1 VEIRLTNDETS
12 GYARHG
18 PQEAAMFRPQAVL
31 ALVLVFSLSLL
42 PLYGSP
48 APAPVIGTVT
58 SATSA
63 RVGATTASVGSTVF
77 GGDFISTEKFGSIQV
92 RAGAARLLL
101 SGASAAALG
110 QRDGIPSATLASGTA
125 VFSTANAKA
134 FVLHAATADIR
145 PKADVPTVG
154 QVTYVSDKELRV
166 RSTRGALAITVDGET
181 QFIPDGTAYRVILDP
196 DAYYAANPAAAQG
209 PEGSGTKGHKEP
221 RRAGRSRFLLIAI
234 SVISVATG
242 IALYE
247 AWVSPDG
254 SHGP

>member
-1 VEIRLTNDETS
+1 
-12 GYARHG
+12 
-18 PQEAAMFRPQAVL
+18 MFRPQAVV
-31 ALVLVFSLSLL
+31 AVVLVYSLSLL

-63 RVGATTASVGSTVF
+63 RVGSTSASVGSTVF

-101 SGASAAALG
+101 SGASSASLG
-110 QRDGIPSATLASGTA
+110 ERDGIPSATLLSGTA

-134 FVLHAATADIR
+134 FVLHSATADIR
-145 PKADVPTVG
+145 AAGDAPTVG
-154 QVTYVSDKELRV
+154 QVTYVNEKELRV
-166 RSTRGALAITVDGET
+166 RSTRGALSITVDGET
-181 QFIPDGTAYRVILDP
+181 QQVADGMAYRVILDP
-196 DAYYAANPAAAQG
+196 EAYYAANPGAQQ
-209 PEGSGTKGHKEP
+209 PEGAGTRGRQQP
-221 RRAGRSRFLLIAI
+221 RRAGRNRFLLIAI
-234 SVISVATG
+234 TVVGVATA
-242 IALYE
+242 IVLYE

>member
-1 VEIRLTNDETS
+1 
-12 GYARHG
+12 
-18 PQEAAMFRPQAVL
+18 MFRPQAVL
-31 ALVLVFSLSLL
+31 ALVLAFALSLL

-63 RVGATTASVGSTVF
+63 RVGATSASVGSTVF

-101 SGASAAALG
+101 SGASSASLG
-110 QRDGIPSATLASGTA
+110 QREGIPSATLLSGTA

-145 PKADVPTVG
+145 PKTDGPTVG
-154 QVTYVSDKELRV
+154 QVTYVNDKELRV
-166 RSTRGALAITVDGET
+166 RSTRGDLAITVDGET
-181 QFIPDGTAYRVILDP
+181 KFVEDGGAYRVILDP
-196 DAYYAANPAAAQG
+196 DAYYAANPGAQG
-209 PEGSGTKGHKEP
+209 PEGAGTKGRKEP

-234 SVISVATG
+234 TVIGVATG

-247 AWVSPDG
+247 SWVSPDG

>member
-1 VEIRLTNDETS
+1 
-12 GYARHG
+12 
-18 PQEAAMFRPQAVL
+18 MFRPQAVL
-31 ALVLVFSLSLL
+31 ALVLAFALSLL

-63 RVGATTASVGSTVF
+63 RVGATSASVGSTVF

-101 SGASAAALG
+101 SGSSSASLG
-110 QRDGIPSATLASGTA
+110 QREGIPSATLLSGTA

-145 PKADVPTVG
+145 PKADGPTVG
-154 QVTYVSDKELRV
+154 QVTYVNDKELRV

-181 QFIPDGTAYRVILDP
+181 KFIEDGGAYRVILDP
-196 DAYYAANPAAAQG
+196 DAYLAANPGAQG
-209 PEGSGTKGHKEP
+209 PEGAGTKGRKEP

-234 SVISVATG
+234 TVISVATG

-254 SHGP
+254 SSGP

>member
-1 VEIRLTNDETS
+1 
-12 GYARHG
+12 
-18 PQEAAMFRPQAVL
+18 MFRPQAVV
-31 ALVLVFSLSLL
+31 ALVLVYSLSLL

-63 RVGATTASVGSTVF
+63 RVGATSASVGSTVF

-101 SGASAAALG
+101 SGASSASLG
-110 QRDGIPSATLASGTA
+110 QREGIPSATLLSGTA

-134 FVLHAATADIR
+134 FVMHAATADIR
-145 PKADVPTVG
+145 AASDVPTVG
-154 QVTYVSDKELRV
+154 QVTYVNEKELRV
-166 RSTRGALAITVDGET
+166 RSTRGALSITVDGET
-181 QFIPDGTAYRVILDP
+181 QPIPDGMAYRVILDP
-196 DAYYAANPAAAQG
+196 DAYYAANPGAQQ
-209 PEGSGTKGHKEP
+209 PEGAGTKGRKGP
-221 RRAGRSRFLLIAI
+221 RGAGRNRFLLIAI
-234 SVISVATG
+234 TVVSVATG
-242 IALYE
+242 IVLYE